1 MKIKQNIG
9 SKFDAVYTKNNSRV
23 PTHGQFRNPFEVK
36 SAFELTERSALMLC
50 RFKGFGY

>member
-36 SAFELTERSALMLC
+36 SAFETDREI
-50 RFKGFGY
+50 GFDAM